1 MGGIMRERLKAVRMG
16 WTHRGVIFSQEHGRV
31 KFFLTVN
38 RYEDGRIGEVFIT
51 CDASGSTLDGFCDA
65 WSTAISM
72 LLQHGETVDELVTKF
87 AFAEFEPKGR
97 TECREIGFARSV
109 PDYVMRWLQGRVG
122 HKTAQDGCTG
132 QDG

>member
-1 MGGIMRERLKAVRMG
+1 MRERLGEVRRG

-38 RYEDGRIGEVFIT
+38 CYPDGRVGEVFIT

-72 LLQHGETVDELVTKF
+72 LLQHGETVEDLVRKF
-87 AFAEFEPKGR
+87 GFAEFEPKGR

-109 PDYVMRWLQGRVG
+109 PDYVMRWIQMRGNNADR
-122 HKTAQDGCTG
+122 
-132 QDG
+132 